1 MSPRRLPP
9 LLPFV
14 LALAACRPSGTVVV
28 LTSTGADGRPVAVGQ
43 MPLVILPYD
52 RDSVADALTAAAPA
66 RPDTMGLVRLFDS
79 LRTAYRR
86 TLTTTGADQV
96 AARGAYDRLRQGLA
110 PTLDSLRQVQQAWRA
125 RAYGGYDTLTLAL
138 IHRLT
143 RDPFTDTTDAQGMA
157 NVRPRMSGP
166 WWVTVSTWDANDPYS
181 EWYWNVP
188 LAGDTLRLSPA
199 NARRRTRF

>member
-1 MSPRRLPP
+1 MSPRRL
-9 LLPFV
+9 LVV
-14 LALAACRPSGTVVV
+14 LALAACRPAGTVVL
-28 LTSTGADGRPVAVGQ
+28 LTSTGADGRPVAVAG
-43 MPLVILPYD
+43 MPLVVLPYD

-86 TLTTTGADQV
+86 TLTASGADQA

-143 RDPFTDTTDAQGMA
+143 RDPFTDTTDTHGIAV
-157 NVRPRMSGP
+157 VRPRMGGP
-166 WWVTVSTWDANDPYS
+166 RWVTVSTCDANDPYS

-188 LAGDTLRLSPA
+188 LTGDTLRLSPA